1 MTIPFVKAHGARND
15 FLLSW
20 ADEVSTTRFSPA
32 AMAICDRNTGVGAD
46 GWILVDPTKPAIRL
60 INSDGSD
67 AEISG
72 NGTRCAAALLV
83 EAGLAEKTVSL
94 QTGAGPKRLQLV
106 AHRGKTFVFEM
117 DMGQPEV
124 QEDTQIDGF
133 PCLILWVGNPQCAIV
148 TDTIPETWVEIGRK
162 LESHPRFPNRTNVSF
177 VRALDRHTVE
187 ARFYERGAGWTKSSG
202 TGSTGA
208 AFAAMHRGLVEPP
221 VTVIT
226 EAGPLEIRSQGTLWL
241 TGPAEITARGEFFW
255 NE

>member
-1 MTIPFVKAHGARND
+1 M
-15 FLLSW
+15 
-20 ADEVSTTRFSPA
+20 
-32 AMAICDRNTGVGAD
+32 GAD
-46 GWILVDPTKPAIRL
+46 GWILVDRAKPAIRL

-83 EAGLAEKTVSL
+83 DAGFAGNDIDL
-94 QTGAGPKRLQLV
+94 QTGAGPKHLHLV
-106 AHRGKTFVFEM
+106 SRKGKTFEFEM
-117 DMGQPEV
+117 DMGSPEV
-124 QEDTQIDGF
+124 REDTVIDGLR
-133 PCLILWVGNPQCAIV
+133 CLLLWVGNPQCAIV
-148 TDTIPETWVEIGRK
+148 ADSIPDTWVEIGRK
-162 LESHPRFPNRTNVSF
+162 LESHSRFPSRTNVSF
-177 VRALDRHTVE
+177 VRAIDRHTIE

-221 VTVIT
+221 VTVLT
-226 EAGPLEIRSQGTLWL
+226 EAGPLAIRNNGTLLL